1 MDEIGEMAIHLGFLS
16 LEKVKEAKESLP
28 ADTAFDEHLFSMG
41 VITLAQLELIHEN
54 LFRGEMAE
62 SEIAPLFGEILVRE
76 GWVSPEGIEESL
88 RIQKEMAEDRD
99 FKRIGEILQQ
109 SDVISNEIILQ
120 VLKIQ
125 GKTLMTCKG
134 CHSSFNVMGF
144 QPGRRF
150 RCLHCR
156 MPMVPGGN
164 EILVDETMDARGDT
178 SRMKK
183 EENGTDEEQFGKFRL
198 ERLLGSKQ
206 MRPVY
211 RAVQESLNRV
221 VALHLFSKEEAEEIE
236 VPGDFFH
243 PRIIPILET
252 GIQEGTPF
260 VATEHVT
267 GKTFDEMHVPPR
279 EAMKMIREIARAL
292 QEAHQKGLSHKNI
305 HPRNIMKG
313 DDGNVWLMNFGLPPH
328 PHKTAAL
335 SPEQEQGKKGDGR
348 SDVWAL
354 AATLRLLLGSP
365 PELEILFQNALQRDP
380 LKRYRDAGAF
390 ADDLDLILQGERVDR
405 LSWSGTKKILLALIG
420 GGLLLGCI
428 LAYSLLK
435 A

>member
-1 MDEIGEMAIHLGFLS
+1 MEKDKTEAIGEMAVHLGFLS
-16 LEKVKEAKESLP
+16 PEKRKEAKESLP
-28 ADTAFDEHLFSMG
+28 VDTAFDEHLFSTGM
-41 VITLAQLELIHEN
+41 ITLTQLEKIHEH
-54 LFRGEMAE
+54 LFREEKAE

-76 GWVSPEGIEESL
+76 GWVSQEGIEEAL

-99 FKRIGEILQQ
+99 FKRLGEILQQ
-109 SDVISNEIILQ
+109 SDVISSEVILQ

-125 GKTLMTCKG
+125 GKTLMSCKG

-178 SRMKK
+178 SRMRK
-183 EENGTDEEQFGKFRL
+183 EENQSGMEQFGKFRL

-211 RAVQESLNRV
+211 RAVQESLDRV
-221 VALHLFSKEEAEEIE
+221 VALHLFSKEEAEAIE

-252 GIQEGTPF
+252 GIHDGSPF

-267 GKTFDEMHVPPR
+267 GKTLDEMNIPPH
-279 EAMKMIREIARAL
+279 EAIKMIREISRAL

-313 DDGNVWLMNFGLPPH
+313 DDGNVWLMNFGL
-328 PHKTAAL
+328 
-335 SPEQEQGKKGDGR
+335 
-348 SDVWAL
+348 
-354 AATLRLLLGSP
+354 
-365 PELEILFQNALQRDP
+365 
-380 LKRYRDAGAF
+380 
-390 ADDLDLILQGERVDR
+390 
-405 LSWSGTKKILLALIG
+405 
-420 GGLLLGCI
+420 
-428 LAYSLLK
+428 
-435 A
+435 